1 MAIVDGGHLIGKALA
16 NEGIEKAFVLCGGHV
31 MTILHGMQEEGIEII
46 DVRHECAAV
55 YAAIAYTRAS
65 GKPAVVVT
73 TAGPGVGNTP
83 AGMMEAMSM
92 NVPLLQIGGAVS
104 MAMRDAG
111 DLQDMDTLKL
121 MEPCSKWAKKVTEIE
136 RLPFYVSMAF
146 RHALDGSPGP
156 VYLEVPT
163 DLVMGEVEEDT
174 VDFPENYRA
183 DLVSGGDDALI
194 EEAADLLASAE
205 RPAIIVDDGAR
216 WSMGDDAAAV
226 AELSDY
232 LKIPVGV
239 SGSNCRGLFGNE
251 FENPLLRTNA
261 MGRADV
267 LVTLGCRFDFR
278 LGSGNGIP
286 KDAKVIQVHT
296 DMHQIGFNVRADI
309 GILGSTGAV
318 TKNILAR
325 VKEKR
330 NPKADAPWTGEPKPG
345 PRVDRL
351 PPDYHSDNTPTHPA
365 RAAADV
371 AKFLEEDA
379 QDWNIISDG
388 GEVHVWFLGTT
399 TASRPGQI
407 HYSGPNGTIGTGPC
421 LAVGA
426 WAANRKPVL
435 WFTGDGSF
443 AFYAMEM
450 ETMARFGIPVVC
462 VIANNSSW
470 GQIELVQ
477 KARLPEMVEKN
488 GPCNVQLSH
497 MRSYEAM
504 VGMWGGYGEKVID
517 HDDILPAVRRAA
529 TEALKN
535 NLPAIVNVEVDVDA
549 PSPFLAPYIKM
560 LNDSRAKE
568 ATTT

>member
-1 MAIVDGGHLIGKALA
+1 MAMVDGGYLVGRALA
-16 NEGIEKAFVLCGGHV
+16 NEGVEKAFVLCGGHV
-31 MTILHGMQEEGIEII
+31 MTILHGMKEEGIEII

-55 YAAIAYTRAS
+55 YAAMACTRSS

-104 MAMRDAG
+104 MATRDAG
-111 DLQDMDTLKL
+111 DLQDMDTLQL
-121 MEPCSKWAKKVTEIE
+121 METCSKWAKKVTETE

-146 RHALDGSPGP
+146 RHAMDGSPGP

-163 DLVMGEVEEDT
+163 DLVMREVEEDT
-174 VDFPENYRA
+174 VHFPENCRA
-183 DLVSGGDDALI
+183 AVVSGGDDALI
-194 EEAADLLASAE
+194 EQAADLLASAE
-205 RPAIIVDDGAR
+205 RPAMIVDDGAR
-216 WSMGDDAAAV
+216 WSLGDDAAAV
-226 AELSDY
+226 TELSDY
-232 LKIPVGV
+232 LKMPVGV

-251 FENPLLRTNA
+251 YENPLLQTNA
-261 MGRADV
+261 MGKADV

-278 LGSGNGIP
+278 MGSGSAIP
-286 KDAKVIQVHT
+286 KDAKVIQIHT
-296 DMHQIGFNVRADI
+296 DMHQVGFNVRADI

-325 VKEKR
+325 VREKR

-345 PRVDRL
+345 PKADRL
-351 PPDYHSDNTPTHPA
+351 PPEYHSDATPTHPA

-371 AKFLEEDA
+371 TKFLEEDA
-379 QDWNIISDG
+379 KDWNIVCDG
-388 GEVHVWFLGTT
+388 GENLVWFVGTT

-407 HYSGPNGTIGTGPC
+407 HYSGANGTIGTGPC
-421 LAVGA
+421 LSIGA
-426 WAANRKPVL
+426 WVANRKPVL
-435 WFTGDGSF
+435 LFIGDGSF
-443 AFYAMEM
+443 GFYAMEL
-450 ETMARFGIPVVC
+450 ETMARFGIPAVC

-470 GQIELVQ
+470 GQIQLTQ
-477 KARLPEMVEKN
+477 NARLPEKVAKN
-488 GPCNVQLSH
+488 GPCNVQLAD

-504 VGMWGGYGEKVID
+504 TGMWGGYGEKVIE

-529 TEALKN
+529 ADALKN
-535 NLPAIVNVEVDVDA
+535 NVPAIVNVEIDDEI

-560 LNDSRAKE
+560 LNDARAKE
-568 ATTT
+568 ATTS

>member
-1 MAIVDGGHLIGKALA
+1 MAIVDGGQLVGKALA
-16 NEGIEKAFVLCGGHV
+16 NEGIERAFVLCGGHI
-31 MTILHGMQEEGIEII
+31 MTILHGMRDVGIEII

-55 YAAIAYTRAS
+55 YAAIAYARSS

-73 TAGPGVGNTP
+73 TAGPGVADTP

-92 NVPLLQIGGAVS
+92 NVPLVQIGGAVS
-104 MAMRDAG
+104 RATRDAG
-111 DLQDMDTLKL
+111 DLQDMDTLQL
-121 MEPCSKWAKKVTEIE
+121 MESCSKWAKKVIEIE

-146 RHALDGSPGP
+146 RHAQDGSPGP

-163 DLVMGEVEEDT
+163 DLVMGEVEEDN
-174 VDFPENYRA
+174 VDYPENHRA
-183 DLVSGGDDALI
+183 NLVSGGDDALI
-194 EEAADLLASAE
+194 EQAADLLASAE
-205 RPAIIVDDGAR
+205 RPAIVVDDGAR
-216 WSMGDDAAAV
+216 WSMGDDAGAV

-232 LKIPVGV
+232 LKIPVSV

-251 FENPLLRTNA
+251 FENPLLQTGA
-261 MGRADV
+261 TGADI

-278 LGSGNGIP
+278 MGAGAGIS

-309 GILGSTGAV
+309 GIVGSTGAV

-345 PRVDRL
+345 PKVDRL
-351 PPDYHSDNTPTHPA
+351 PADYHSEKTPTHPA
-365 RAAADV
+365 RAAADA

-379 QDWNIISDG
+379 RDWNIVCDG
-388 GEVHVWFLGTT
+388 GEALVWFVGAV
-399 TASRPGQI
+399 TASRAGQI

-421 LAVGA
+421 LAIGA

-443 AFYAMEM
+443 GFYAMEM

-477 KARLPEMVEKN
+477 NARLPVKVARN
-488 GPCNVQLSH
+488 GPTNVNLAH

-504 VGMWGGYGEKVID
+504 ASMWDGYGEKVID
-517 HDDILPAVRRAA
+517 HAEILPAIRRAA
-529 TEALKN
+529 AEVVQN
-535 NLPAIVNVEVDVDA
+535 NLPAIVNVEVDNES
-549 PSPFLAPYIKM
+549 PSPFLAPYINM

-568 ATTT
+568 A